1 MKPRRLNLI
10 RSLVLFGVLLAALKT
25 QARPPIQHA
34 AQGVIQSVD
43 LTNHTLALSE
53 PKVATSR
60 IFIWKDST
68 RFRLDGQK
76 ASPDSF
82 RAGRTIKVY
91 YRRESGKLVL
101 REVRWSEASL
111 GRSSSPAKTPAQP

>member
-68 RFRLDGQK
+68 RFLVGGQK
-76 ASPDSF
+76 TSPNSL
-82 RAGRTIKVY
+82 RAGQPIKVY

-101 REVRWSEASL
+101 REVRWSEAN
-111 GRSSSPAKTPAQP
+111 RNQK